1 MRCAFALSVA
11 TLKRGAAM
19 AYSGG
24 GARKQHDLHSFLGE
38 VCSGTPAT
46 DEAALVVLNSA
57 SFGAGLLEK
66 LWSASSYR
74 VCADGGANRLFD
86 LLGPSFVPDAI
97 VGDLD
102 SARADVLEAYAAG
115 GAAVARVE
123 DQDANDLSKALDAVA
138 ERWRGGRRGAA
149 VVRVVGAFGGRFD
162 QEMAAFDAL
171 HKFAARDRDASMALY
186 SDENAATLLA
196 PGLSHEIVVRHDAEG
211 PHCGLVPLGA
221 PCEWVTTAGLQWNLD
236 GGALAFGDLVSTS
249 NLVPRDGG
257 RGESVVSVACAAPLV
272 WTIARR
278 GDDSDS

>member
-1 MRCAFALSVA
+1 MRCALTLSVA
-11 TLKRGAAM
+11 ARSAARVAAM

-24 GARKQHDLHSFLGE
+24 ATKHHDLHGFLR
-38 VCSGTPAT
+38 SPTPAT

-66 LWSASSYR
+66 LWAASTYR

-86 LLGPSFVPDAI
+86 LLAV
-97 VGDLD
+97 LR
-102 SARADVLEAYAAG
+102 ARRDRRRPRQRGVLEAYAAG

-123 DQDANDLSKALDAVA
+123 DQDANDLSRPSTPWPSAGAA
-138 ERWRGGRRGAA
+138 APRRRG
-149 VVRVVGAFGGRFD
+149 RPRRRRFGGRFD

-196 PGLSHEIVVRHDAEG
+196 PGPSHEIVVRHDAEG

-278 GDDSDS
+278 GDS

>member
-1 MRCAFALSVA
+1 
-11 TLKRGAAM
+11 M

-24 GARKQHDLHSFLGE
+24 ATKHHDLHGWLRSP
-38 VCSGTPAT
+38 TPAT

-66 LWSASSYR
+66 LWAASTYR

-102 SARADVLEAYAAG
+102 SARGDVLEAYAAG

-138 ERWRGGRRGAA
+138 ERWRGSRRGAA